1 MTDKAATSVRVFA
14 PTGALGMGFLDD
26 SLARAIEMKPDVIAC
41 DAGSTDS
48 GPHYLGAAKPKMSE
62 QAIRRDMGRLLQARD
77 ALKVPLIVGSCGTSG
92 TDTGVNWMRDITLAL
107 AAEGNL
113 SFKLGLA
120 YCEQPSEDIAQ
131 WLRDG
136 KIQALPGAPETS
148 ASDAASCTHV
158 VAMMG
163 AEAIQHLLEQD
174 CDVILAGRT
183 TDTALFAALPL
194 MRGLP
199 PGPVWHCAKTIECG
213 AVCSTKMRAD
223 GLMADIDAQGF
234 EVEPTALDAG
244 CTPLGVASHTLYENA
259 DPIYITEP
267 SGVLDTGG
275 AQYEAIN
282 DRRTRVTGSAFEH
295 KPYSIKLEGAAPL
308 GYQTV
313 AMGGI
318 RDPYILRQLD
328 AWTAEMMAA
337 FKIRVAELTPYTLG
351 DEVRIDIS
359 YYGRDAVM
367 LSGETEADN
376 NGHENGILI
385 VVTAPEQETAN
396 TVARFVSHAASHWPI
411 PEWKGFISGIAFPFS
426 PPEIDRG
433 MAYRFV
439 LHHVVTG
446 IEPLELF
453 RFEVQ
458 DVNHG

>member
-1 MTDKAATSVRVFA
+1 MQTESAKSIRVFA

-26 SLARAIEMKPDVIAC
+26 SLARAVDMQPDVIAC

-48 GPHYLGAAKPKMSE
+48 GPHYLGAAQPKMSE
-62 QAIRRDMGRLLQARD
+62 QAIRRDLGRLLQARNS
-77 ALKVPLIVGSCGTSG
+77 LKVPLIIGSCGTSG
-92 TDTGVNWMRDITLAL
+92 TDAGVDWMRDICHTLA
-107 AAEGNL
+107 EEQNL

-120 YCEQPSEDIAQ
+120 YCEQSPSRIAQ
-131 WLRDG
+131 WLQTEQV
-136 KIQALPGAPETS
+136 KPLPGAPDTS
-148 ASDAASCTHV
+148 PEDAQSCTHI

-223 GLMADIDAQGF
+223 GLMADIDASGF
-234 EVEPTALDAG
+234 EVEPTALDAA

-267 SGVLDTGG
+267 SGVLDTGA
-275 AQYEAIN
+275 AQYVALNE
-282 DRRTRVTGSAFEH
+282 RRTRVTGSTFEH
-295 KPYSIKLEGAAPL
+295 QPYSIKLEGAAPL
-308 GYQTV
+308 GHQTV
-313 AMGGI
+313 AIGGI
-318 RDPYILRQLD
+318 RDPFILKQLD
-328 AWTAEMMAA
+328 AWTAEMMLA
-337 FKIRVAELTPYTLG
+337 FEQRVAELTPYTLG
-351 DEVRIDIS
+351 QEVRIDIS

-367 LSGETEADN
+367 LSGETQAAQ

-385 VVTAPEQETAN
+385 VVTAPEQQTAN
-396 TVARFVSHAASHWPI
+396 TVARFVTHAASHWPI

-439 LHHVVTG
+439 LHHVITD

-453 RFEVQ
+453 RFEVRQ
-458 DVNHG
+458 VNYD

>member
-1 MTDKAATSVRVFA
+1 MTEPKSIRVFA
-14 PTGALGMGFLDD
+14 TTGALGMGFLDD

-48 GPHYLGAAKPKMSE
+48 GPHYLGAAAPKMSE

-77 ALKVPLIVGSCGTSG
+77 ALGVPLIIGSCGTSG
-92 TDTGVNWMRDITLAL
+92 TDAGVNWMASITRAL
-107 AAEGNL
+107 ASEQGL

-120 YCEQPSEDIAQ
+120 YCEQPSAKVAQ
-131 WLRDG
+131 WMDKG
-136 KIQALPGAPETS
+136 KVQALPGAPETS
-148 ASDAASCTHV
+148 SADAAGCSHI

-163 AEAIQHLLEQD
+163 AEAMQHLLEQG

-194 MRGLP
+194 LRGLP

-223 GLMADIDAQGF
+223 GLMADIDAHGF

-267 SGVLDTGG
+267 SGVLDTGA
-275 AQYEAIN
+275 AQYEALN

-313 AMGGI
+313 AIGGI

-328 AWTAEMMAA
+328 SWTDEMMAA
-337 FKIRVAELTPYTLG
+337 FEKRVAELTPYTLG
-351 DEVRIDIS
+351 VEVRIDIS

-367 LSGETEADN
+367 LSGETQANDI
-376 NGHENGILI
+376 GHENGILI
-385 VVTAPEQETAN
+385 VVTAPEQSTAN

-439 LHHVVTG
+439 LHHVVTD
-446 IEPLELF
+446 ITPLELF
-453 RFEVQ
+453 RFQTE
-458 DVNHG
+458 DIAHG